1 MMVKALEVG
10 QVSFLSD
17 GQIGYSSIST
27 QTLVDAIRPCDLAS
41 EIANGAAAQSLTVA
55 VENQHLNSFKFHALS
70 VAGSTI
76 LHFIGRS
83 KDHKWKQAG
92 TLLDDFKETQA
103 LLRSSGG
110 IDVTR
115 DELPSADTLGADA
128 KVYIADTL
136 VISAAKWRL
145 RLDLMEQAIKIGE
158 ASQKHCLTLGQPVQN
173 KSVVFQVELTWSGV
187 DCSSLERATLVAKA
201 IVSSSEAPLS
211 WLSSLWLLQML

>member
-1 MMVKALEVG
+1 MLRMSKDILSEADADQDTQRKEWNMLRTHAKYFVLRSMMVKALEVG

-76 LHFIGRS
+76 LHLRRAI

-115 DELPSADTLGADA
+115 EEP
-128 KVYIADTL
+128 K
-136 VISAAKWRL
+136 R
-145 RLDLMEQAIKIGE
+145 
-158 ASQKHCLTLGQPVQN
+158 
-173 KSVVFQVELTWSGV
+173 
-187 DCSSLERATLVAKA
+187 
-201 IVSSSEAPLS
+201 
-211 WLSSLWLLQML
+211 